1 MRRPS
6 PISLLLLLG
15 VGLAGCTATTPRA
28 GALPA
33 PEADR
38 WEKTNRRVYAVNKQI
53 DRFAFKP
60 AAKAYRFVT
69 PRPLRT
75 AIANGYSN
83 FGEPANFVNALLQ
96 GKIAQA
102 FRTFDRFLIN
112 TILGVGGLA
121 DHATGMGR
129 PQESEDFGQTLAW
142 WGVKSGP
149 YVVLPV
155 FGPSTLRDGFGLVV
169 DQLADPASIARNE
182 LFGPS
187 RIFRLGQTAGQLVN
201 LRSRVIDQ
209 GGDQLLADS
218 LDEYTLVKSA
228 WLQRRKSL
236 LYDGNPPIDDSEFED
251 VPADPAADAMAD
263 PAAPPAAAA
272 AASDP
277 AAPDPSVSD
286 PTGAA
291 PPATDAA
298 PAAAPAPE
306 TLPATPS
313 APPQPPQ

>member
-1 MRRPS
+1 MRTPLPPPLRLPL
-6 PISLLLLLG
+6 ILLAG
-15 VGLAGCTATTPRA
+15 ACLAGCTATTPRA
-28 GALPA
+28 GDLPA

-38 WEKTNRRVYAVNKQI
+38 WEKTNRRVYALNKQI

-83 FGEPANFVNALLQ
+83 FGEPGNFVNALLQ
-96 GKIAQA
+96 GKLAQA

-112 TILGVGGLA
+112 SILGVGGLA

-129 PQESEDFGQTLAW
+129 PQESEDYGQTLAW

-155 FGPSTLRDGFGLVV
+155 FGPSTLRDGFGIVA
-169 DQLADPASIARNE
+169 DQLADPASLGRNALFDPARW
-182 LFGPS
+182 
-187 RIFRLGQTAGQLVN
+187 IRLTQTAGQLVN

-236 LYDGNPPIDDSEFED
+236 LYDGNPPIDDAEFED
-251 VPADPAADAMAD
+251 VPAEPATDPVAAAAATPAAD
-263 PAAPPAAAA
+263 PAAAA
-272 AASDP
+272 
-277 AAPDPSVSD
+277 
-286 PTGAA
+286 GAA
-291 PPATDAA
+291 VPPDDSGLRA
-298 PAAAPAPE
+298 PPPPLAE
-306 TLPATPS
+306 TPVTPS
-313 APPQPPQ
+313 ATPQPPQ

>member
-1 MRRPS
+1 MRRRS
-6 PISLLLLLG
+6 PLPLLLLVG

-28 GALPA
+28 GGLPA

-38 WEKTNRRVYAVNKQI
+38 WEKTNRRIYAVNKQI

-60 AAKAYRFVT
+60 AAKVYRFVT
-69 PRPLRT
+69 PRPLRS

-96 GKIAQA
+96 GKLAQA

-155 FGPSTLRDGFGLVV
+155 FGPSTLRDGFGTVA
-169 DQLADPASIARNE
+169 DQLADPASLGRNALFDPARW
-182 LFGPS
+182 
-187 RIFRLGQTAGQLVN
+187 IRLTQTAGQLVN
-201 LRSRVIDQ
+201 LRSRVMDQ

-236 LYDGNPPIDDSEFED
+236 LYDGNPPIDDAEFED
-251 VPADPAADAMAD
+251 VPADPGGEPGAAPDAAGAGASGAADA
-263 PAAPPAAAA
+263 AAA
-272 AASDP
+272 
-277 AAPDPSVSD
+277 
-286 PTGAA
+286 GAA
-291 PPATDAA
+291 VPPDDSNLPPPPPVTA
-298 PAAAPAPE
+298 PASSPE
-306 TLPATPS
+306 PPVTP
-313 APPQPPQ
+313 APPQPPR